1 MLMAVAQRRAAI
13 YRDWLSPPGP
23 PWRVRETGCLLCVSV
38 CAWGPGS
45 TVVRNETSR
54 EEQAMKQSAVCS
66 TANRDRCYLNVCRK
80 GLHETGAEDI
90 VAEAKEWRQ
99 QQSR

>member
-38 CAWGPGS
+38 CAWVRGIGTGVDGGLASGIQSGP
-45 TVVRNETSR
+45 TTQFAR
-54 EEQAMKQSAVCS
+54 
-66 TANRDRCYLNVCRK
+66 L
-80 GLHETGAEDI
+80 
-90 VAEAKEWRQ
+90 
-99 QQSR
+99 